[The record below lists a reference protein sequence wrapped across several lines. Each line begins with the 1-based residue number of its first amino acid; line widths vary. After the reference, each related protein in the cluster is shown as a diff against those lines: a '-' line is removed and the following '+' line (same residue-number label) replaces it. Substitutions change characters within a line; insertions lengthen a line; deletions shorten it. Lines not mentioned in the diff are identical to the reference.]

1 MKTCEKIKFMR
12 QLKHLN
18 QEEVAERLDMSVK
31 GYSNIERGK
40 TNLTEERIEQIAKA
54 LEISKEELSYFGEK
68 NVYYQTVKM
77 VKDDGIGQ
85 KNIINNSECKT
96 QIEKLELIIK
106 QKDKEISLLEKQV
119 EDLRAM
125 LDFLRK

>member
-1 MKTCEKIKFMR
+1 MKTHEKIKFMR

-40 TNLTEERIEQIAKA
+40 TNLTEESIEQIAEA
-54 LEISKEELSYFGEK
+54 LEVSKEELSYFGEK
-68 NVYYQTVKM
+68 TVYYQTVKT
-77 VKDDGIGQ
+77 VKND
-85 KNIINNSECKT
+85 NTFINNPECKT
-96 QIEKLELIIK
+96 QIEKLELIIE
-106 QKDKEISLLEKQV
+106 QKDKELALMKQQN

>member
-1 MKTCEKIKFMR
+1 MKTCEKIEFMR

-68 NVYYQTVKM
+68 TVYYQTVKT
-77 VKDDGIGQ
+77 VKND
-85 KNIINNSECKT
+85 NAIINNSECKT

>member
-1 MKTCEKIKFMR
+1 
-12 QLKHLN
+12 
-18 QEEVAERLDMSVK
+18 
-31 GYSNIERGK
+31 
-40 TNLTEERIEQIAKA
+40 
-54 LEISKEELSYFGEK
+54 LSYFGEK
-68 NVYYQTVKM
+68 TVYYQTVKT
-77 VKDDGIGQ
+77 VKND
-85 KNIINNSECKT
+85 NAIINNSECKT